1 MPELPDLAL
10 YLEALDARL
19 VGQKLTRV
27 ELVSAFVLRTAV
39 PPIEVLV
46 GTRVTGLRRIGKR
59 IVLAFEHERFLV
71 LHLMVAGRLHWAAGV
86 PRRGGAKSLAK
97 LEFETGTLT
106 LTEAGTKRRAS
117 IHVIQGEAALA
128 AMDPGGIEP
137 LEATR
142 EAFARALTASNRS
155 LKRALTD
162 PAIVSGIGNAYSD
175 EILHRAQLPP
185 FKRTQD
191 LDEAEMDRLY
201 AATRSTLSDWIRWLR
216 EAEGSGFPGRVTAF
230 RKGMAVHG
238 RYKEPCPVCGAP
250 VQRVVYAENEM
261 NYCARCQTE
270 GRIYADRA
278 LSQVLHDDF
287 ARHLD
292 E

>member
-27 ELVSAFVLRTAV
+27 ELPSAFVLRTAV
-39 PPIEVLV
+39 PPIDVLV

-59 IVLAFEHERFLV
+59 IVLAFDHDRFLV
-71 LHLMVAGRLHWAAGV
+71 LHLMVAGRLHWDAGV

-117 IHVIQGEAALA
+117 IHVIEGEAALA
-128 AMDPGGIEP
+128 ALDPGGIEP

>member
-27 ELVSAFVLRTAV
+27 ELPSAFVLRTAV
-39 PPIEVLV
+39 PPIDVLV

-59 IVLAFEHERFLV
+59 IVLAFDHDRFLV
-71 LHLMVAGRLHWAAGV
+71 LHLMVAGRLHWDAGV

-106 LTEAGTKRRAS
+106 LTEAGTRRRAS
-117 IHVIQGEAALA
+117 IHVIEGEAALA
-128 AMDPGGIEP
+128 AIDPGGIEP

-142 EAFARALTASNRS
+142 EAFARALTATNRS

>member
-10 YLEALDARL
+10 YLEALEARL

-27 ELVSAFVLRTAV
+27 ELPSAFVLRTAV
-39 PPIEVLV
+39 PPIDVLV
-46 GTRVTGLRRIGKR
+46 GTQVTGLRRIGKR

-117 IHVIQGEAALA
+117 IHVIEGEAALA
-128 AMDPGGIEP
+128 AIDPGGIEP
-137 LEATR
+137 LDATR
-142 EAFARALTASNRS
+142 EAFARALTATNRS

-191 LDEAEMDRLY
+191 LDDGEMDRLY
-201 AATRSTLSDWIRWLR
+201 AATRSTLTDWIRWLR

-250 VQRVVYAENEM
+250 VQRVVYADNEM